1 MVLPLAMFAL
11 LLSGQRP
18 SLPDSQWLRPYTGLH
33 VRGVDTSTLSGKVM
47 CGYQGWHCAE
57 GDGSGLGWMHYR
69 GRHGFQP
76 GSCNFDLWPDVSELP
91 PQERYPT
98 PFKLANGKTAELPSD
113 DNPATVLR
121 HFRWM
126 KQYGL
131 DGVFVQRFGGEL
143 LAKAHRDHFTKVL
156 STCREG
162 ANRNGRAFAVMYD
175 LSGLPK
181 GGTDIVREDW
191 ADLQDRM
198 KIADTRAYLRHRGK
212 PLVAVWGMGFN
223 DGRKYTL
230 SECLDLIK
238 FLHDRGCSVMVGV
251 PTYWRTHDRDCVDD
265 PLIDEVCKT
274 ADVVSPWAVGRFGNP
289 GAADQYVSNT
299 VVPDMALCRDRGVD
313 YLPVVFPGFTWNN
326 LKPGAPL
333 NQIPRRKGAFLE
345 AQFKALKTAGVKMV
359 YQAMF
364 DEIDEGTA
372 IFKCTN
378 AIPVGESKFADFE
391 GLPSDFYLK
400 LVGKWTRMFHPFL

>member
-1 MVLPLAMFAL
+1 MLLPFVVAAL
-11 LLSGQRP
+11 GFLGQRP
-18 SLPDSQWLRPYTGLH
+18 GLPDSEWLKPYTGPQ
-33 VRGVDTSTLSGKVM
+33 VRGVDTSTLTGKVM
-47 CGYQGWHCAE
+47 CGYQGWHCAA
-57 GDGSGLGWMHYR
+57 GDGSGLGWMHYG
-69 GRHGFQP
+69 GRNGFKP
-76 GSCNFDLWPDVSELP
+76 GSCCFDLWPDVTELP
-91 PQERYPT
+91 PVERYPT
-98 PFKLANGKTAELPSD
+98 PFRLANGKIAELPSD

-121 HFRWM
+121 HFKWM
-126 KQYGL
+126 KQYGI

-143 LAKAHRDHFTKVL
+143 LTKSHRDHFTKVL

-181 GGTDIVREDW
+181 GGTDIVRQDW
-191 ADLQDRM
+191 VDLQDRM
-198 KIADTRAYLRHRGK
+198 KITETHAYLRHRGK

-251 PTYWRTHDRDCVDD
+251 PTYWRTHSRDCVDD
-265 PLIDEVCKT
+265 PLIDEICKA
-274 ADVVSPWAVGRFGNP
+274 ADVVSPWAVGRFATP
-289 GAADQYVSNT
+289 EAAGQYVSKT
-299 VVPDMALCRDRGVD
+299 VVPDMALCKDRGVD
-313 YLPVVFPGFTWNN
+313 YLPVVFPGFTWSN

-345 AQFKALKTAGVKMV
+345 AQYKALKKAGIRMV

-378 AIPVGESKFADFE
+378 DIPVGASKFSDFE

-400 LVGKWTRMFHPFL
+400 MVGRWTQVFHGFH